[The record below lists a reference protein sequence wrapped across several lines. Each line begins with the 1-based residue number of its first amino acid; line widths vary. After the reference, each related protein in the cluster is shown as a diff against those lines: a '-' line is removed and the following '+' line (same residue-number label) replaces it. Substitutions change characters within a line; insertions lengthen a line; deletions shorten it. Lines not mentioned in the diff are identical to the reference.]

1 LGQPNTFL
9 ASVAEAGD
17 LAYTTYSAVTVYG
30 LDRYGNQILGNENEA
45 DGLIVKLQ
53 TACDKPAVLFH
64 FIWESDNTI
73 PGTFSTVGSP
83 NYGGPVTV
91 SVLYNAEH
99 AMGGQAID
107 GGLVGGVPH
116 AKLAKLGIAA
126 PLPNTG
132 LIVGA

>member
-1 LGQPNTFL
+1 LL

-53 TACDKPAVLFH
+53 TACDKPAVLFY

-73 PGTFSTVGSP
+73 PGTFSTVVSP

-99 AMGGQAID
+99 AMGGQACRSPKTTLNSVFLRFLYD
-107 GGLVGGVPH
+107 PH
-116 AKLAKLGIAA
+116 ILTEYSSEPLGI
-126 PLPNTG
+126 PIENRY
-132 LIVGA
+132 